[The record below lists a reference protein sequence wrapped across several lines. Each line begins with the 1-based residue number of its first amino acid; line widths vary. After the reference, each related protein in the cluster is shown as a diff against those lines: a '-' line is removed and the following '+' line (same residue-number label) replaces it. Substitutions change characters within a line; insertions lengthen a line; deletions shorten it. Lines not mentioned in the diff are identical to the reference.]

1 MSSETASALSSLWC
15 TYVLQSAA
23 GYMLLWL
30 LCRFVRDPKFRFQ
43 LCGVFL
49 GGMVAAWL
57 GLLLLSGLSASVAS
71 VSAAGTSETHW
82 SWALNFNLTPHFST
96 ILFGLCWTYVAV
108 LALFLLSF
116 CAQFWQVRT

>member
-30 LCRFVRDPKFRFQ
+30 LCRFVRDPKFRFR
-43 LCGVFL
+43 LWGVFL

-57 GLLLLSGLSASVAS
+57 GLLLLSRLAASVAS
-71 VSAAGTSETHW
+71 VSAATPGVSETHW
-82 SWALNFNLTPHFST
+82 SWALTFDLTPHSST
-96 ILFGLCWTYVAV
+96 ILSGL
-108 LALFLLSF
+108 
-116 CAQFWQVRT
+116 